1 MNFKGTLKDLNLVE
15 IINDKGSAVIE
26 ITEA

>member
-15 IINDKGSAVIE
+15 IMHDKGSAVIQ
-26 ITEA
+26 ITES

>member
-1 MNFKGTLKDLNLVE
+1 MHFKGTLKDLNLVE
-15 IINDKGSAVIE
+15 IIHDKGSAVIQ